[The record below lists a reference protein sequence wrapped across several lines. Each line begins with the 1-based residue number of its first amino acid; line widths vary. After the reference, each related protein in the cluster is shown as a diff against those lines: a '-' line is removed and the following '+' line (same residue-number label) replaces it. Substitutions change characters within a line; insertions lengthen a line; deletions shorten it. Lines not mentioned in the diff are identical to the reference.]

1 MEYKSYDVTS
11 VEEAKQ
17 SLETFGVAV
26 VPNQF
31 TEEKCQEIRDE
42 IWQDIGHIT
51 QGRFAVDDPSTWRNF
66 YDFQPKNGM
75 LLQHWGVGH
84 LQKVWDIRQDAAMI
98 NVFAELWNT
107 TADNL

>member
-1 MEYKSYDVTS
+1 MEYKNYDVTS

-17 SLETFGVAV
+17 ALETFGVAV
-26 VPNQF
+26 LPNQF
-31 TEEKCQEIRDE
+31 TEESCQEVRDE

-51 QGRFAVDDPSTWRNF
+51 QGRFDVDDPSTWRNF

-84 LQKVWDIRQDAAMI
+84 LKRYGIFVKMRP
-98 NVFAELWNT
+98 
-107 TADNL
+107 